1 MQHRDALIGLLTECV
16 ERAEHEPLS
25 LGAVLD
31 RLEQS
36 SFGLVALVLCLPF
49 MQPLTLGPL
58 SGVGGFVLASL
69 GWQMMKGRETPWLP
83 QRIYQI
89 QPGLKTWKTLL
100 GICRWLV
107 NLLSKITRVRLTHW
121 TDGRRGMKISGG
133 LIALGGVL
141 LAIPMPIAPFNNT
154 LPALAMIFAAVAIL
168 ERDGLM
174 ILVSIFWHVATVAY
188 FTVIFALFFIFGS
201 EAVNWIQTHL
211 PQWG

>member
-36 SFGLVALVLCLPF
+36 SFGLVALILCLPF
-49 MQPLTLGPL
+49 LQPLTLGPL
-58 SGVGGFVLASL
+58 SSLGGLVLASL
-69 GWQMMKGRETPWLP
+69 GWQMIQGREKPWLP

-89 QPGLKTWKTLL
+89 EPGLKTWKALL
-100 GICRWLV
+100 GVSKWLV
-107 NLLSKITRVRLTHW
+107 KLLSRITRVRLTRW
-121 TDGRRGMKISGG
+121 TDGRRGMRISGG

-154 LPALAMIFAAVAIL
+154 LPALAMIFGAVAIL

-174 ILVSIFWHVATVAY
+174 ILVSIFWQTATVAY
-188 FTVIFALFFIFGS
+188 FTLIFTLFFVLGS
-201 EAVNWIQTHL
+201 GAVDWIQTNL
-211 PQWG
+211 PSWG

>member
-1 MQHRDALIGLLTECV
+1 
-16 ERAEHEPLS
+16 
-25 LGAVLD
+25 
-31 RLEQS
+31 
-36 SFGLVALVLCLPF
+36 
-49 MQPLTLGPL
+49 
-58 SGVGGFVLASL
+58 
-69 GWQMMKGRETPWLP
+69 
-83 QRIYQI
+83 
-89 QPGLKTWKTLL
+89 
-100 GICRWLV
+100 
-107 NLLSKITRVRLTHW
+107 
-121 TDGRRGMKISGG
+121 MKISGG

-174 ILVSIFWHVATVAY
+174 ILVSIFWQVATVAY

>member
-36 SFGLVALVLCLPF
+36 SFGLVALILCLPF
-49 MQPLTLGPL
+49 MQPFTLGPL
-58 SGVGGFVLASL
+58 SSLGGLVLASL
-69 GWQMMKGRETPWLP
+69 GWQMMRGQEKPWLP

-100 GICRWLV
+100 GVSKWLV
-107 NLLSKITRVRLTHW
+107 KLLSKITRVRLTHW
-121 TDGRRGMKISGG
+121 TDGRRGMRISGA

-141 LAIPMPIAPFNNT
+141 LAIPMPFAPFNNT
-154 LPALAMIFAAVAIL
+154 LPALAMLFGAIAIL

-174 ILVSIFWHVATVAY
+174 ILVSIFWQIATVIY
-188 FTVIFALFFIFGS
+188 FTLIFTLFFMFGS
-201 EAVNWIQTHL
+201 GAVDWIQTNL